1 MNTLELW
8 VDTVCQE
15 LGLEVADADGLIP
28 IVLDLAR
35 DVAHGVARPAAPVTA
50 FFVGLAAARAGRLDK
65 ETVRDIAAQVS
76 AAAGHW
82 REPIE

>member
-8 VDTVCQE
+8 VDTICQE
-15 LGLEVADADGLIP
+15 LGLQVEDANALIP
-28 IVLDLAR
+28 VVLDLAR

-50 FFVGLAAARAGRLDK
+50 FFLGLAVAGSGRLDK
-65 ETVRDIAAQVS
+65 EAVQDLAAQVS

-82 REPIE
+82 REPNE